1 MIVINN
7 FHVKCFNSITVFF
20 VHSKDIISNFEGHT
34 QESQLIGKNNHK
46 ILLHFF
52 FLVKLPRK
60 SNLNGISFFR
70 LFLSDLN
77 KFFLFSI
84 ED

>member
-46 ILLHFF
+46 ILLLFF
-52 FLVKLPRK
+52 FLLLSGKIAQK
-60 SNLNGISFFR
+60 IQFKWNFF
-70 LFLSDLN
+70 F
-77 KFFLFSI
+77 
-84 ED
+84 